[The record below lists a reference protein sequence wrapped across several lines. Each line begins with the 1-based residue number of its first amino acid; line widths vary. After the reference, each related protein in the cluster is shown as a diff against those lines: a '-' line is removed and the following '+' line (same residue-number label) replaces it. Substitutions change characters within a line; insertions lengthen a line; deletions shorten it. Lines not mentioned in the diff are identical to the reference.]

1 MTLTLG
7 LFTGMAIIM
16 IFEIFELS
24 YDILL
29 NLWTYATSRDAKKKR
44 KSPRKI

>member
-16 IFEIFELS
+16 IFEIFELCI
-24 YDILL
+24 DTLL
-29 NLWTYATSRDAKKKR
+29 NLWTYATSRDAKKNR
-44 KSPRKI
+44 MSPRKI